1 MRQGFFRKNDWQK
14 YSLLKIFSSAL
25 TLREFEFFV
34 RENICVKMLKYCA
47 KIWLSLANLQ
57 NICCTVTALQIFVF
71 LTNGIPLLKFPA
83 SPCLLKLM
91 DSKIFA
97 STLMAR
103 LLTGFF
109 FLHFH
114 IYRYIWY
121 IGSGKFSK
129 FIIDAPLHLLTS
141 AFVYLGPKS
150 DVAQQFCAVGG
161 FPGNNLW
168 APQFIIH
175 LPGLARS
182 CIREAK
188 WSKWSVLQRFT

>member
-25 TLREFEFFV
+25 TLREFEFFI

-83 SPCLLKLM
+83 SPSEVDGFKDICQHPGGRTSYTVLLFRLSHKRQWQILKL
-91 DSKIFA
+91 
-97 STLMAR
+97 
-103 LLTGFF
+103 
-109 FLHFH
+109 HFWC
-114 IYRYIWY
+114 I
-121 IGSGKFSK
+121 
-129 FIIDAPLHLLTS
+129 LHLLIS

-150 DVAQQFCAVGG
+150 DVVQQFCAVGG

>member
-1 MRQGFFRKNDWQK
+1 
-14 YSLLKIFSSAL
+14 
-25 TLREFEFFV
+25 
-34 RENICVKMLKYCA
+34 MLKYCA

-71 LTNGIPLLKFPA
+71 LTMEYLSSNFLHR
-83 SPCLLKLM
+83 LLKLM

-97 STLMAR
+97 STLVAR

-109 FLHFH
+109 FLYCHIRQWPILKLHFWC
-114 IYRYIWY
+114 I
-121 IGSGKFSK
+121 
-129 FIIDAPLHLLTS
+129 LHLLTS

-150 DVAQQFCAVGG
+150 DVVQQFCAVGG
-161 FPGNNLW
+161 FLGNNLW